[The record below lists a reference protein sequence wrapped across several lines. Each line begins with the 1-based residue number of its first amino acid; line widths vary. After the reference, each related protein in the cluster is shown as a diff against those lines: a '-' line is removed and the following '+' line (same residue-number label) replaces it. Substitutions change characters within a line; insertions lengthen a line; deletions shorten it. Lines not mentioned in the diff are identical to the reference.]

1 MLYFDFVF
9 LNQEY
14 WTGNFL
20 TVFTAVG
27 HSVIRGFKPQV
38 NGYAAS
44 LVVFLRESNPIK
56 ELSTKEVLE

>member
-9 LNQEY
+9 FKSRILDRKLLNS
-14 WTGNFL
+14 FP
-20 TVFTAVG
+20 AVG

-44 LVVFLRESNPIK
+44 FVVYSRESNPIK
-56 ELSTKEVLE
+56 EVSTQAGLE

>member
-1 MLYFDFVF
+1 MLYFEFVF

-20 TVFTAVG
+20 TVFPAVG

-44 LVVFLRESNPIK
+44 FVVYPRESNPIK
-56 ELSTKEVLE
+56 EVSTQAGLE